1 MDSAVSTELM
11 LELTISDPEVI
22 AELEQFSPGLGREE
36 FALKALKIGVL
47 ALQQARGRLD
57 ADVIRREGETLMSDL
72 KNRLDNHNDLLRKQ
86 MEHVLKDY
94 FDPQSGRFQERVQL
108 LVSEDGELERA
119 LKKQIDGKDSALSL
133 TLLSHFGE
141 ESKLMKLL
149 SPEQSQGILYL
160 MKETLDEKLHSQR
173 QHVLSQFSLDDDN
186 SALSR
191 LVRELKENH
200 GQLSV
205 DLEGKIDGLMKEF
218 SFNEEG
224 SALSRLVKNVNEA
237 QQTITKEFSLDNE
250 ESSLVRLQKTLT
262 ETLKSQQDSNQK
274 FQEEVKEALAAM
286 KARKEEERRS
296 TRHGLTFEETLFEVI
311 QREAQRQG
319 DIAQHTGNTTGIIR
333 HNKKGDVVIEL
344 SPESIARGEKIVIE
358 AKQDKSYD
366 LNKAREEIAEARNN
380 RKAQIGLFVFS
391 RETAPAGLE
400 PVTRYGDDVFVIWD
414 AEDAN
419 SDLFLKV
426 GYTLAKALCVKTAD
440 LNQSQQ
446 KDFNELDKAIKEII
460 NQTDGLTDVESSATS
475 IAKHSEK
482 ILKKI
487 ATVRKK
493 VILQTETLEENLQ
506 ALKQSLEA

>member
-1 MDSAVSTELM
+1 MDSAVSTELI

-72 KNRLDNHNDLLRKQ
+72 KNRLDNHNELLRKQ
-86 MEHVLKDY
+86 MEHVLKEY

-149 SPEQSQGILYL
+149 SPEQSQGILSL

-200 GQLSV
+200 GQLSE

-262 ETLKSQQDSNQK
+262 ETLKNQQDANQK

-319 DIAQHTGNTTGIIR
+319 DIAQHTGNTTGVIR
-333 HNKKGDVVIEL
+333 HNKKGDVVVEL

-380 RKAQIGLFVFS
+380 RHAQIGLFVFS

-400 PVTRYGDDVFVIWD
+400 PVTRYGEDVFVIWD
-414 AEDAN
+414 AEDAH

-440 LNQSQQ
+440 LTQSQQ
-446 KDFNELDKAIKEII
+446 SDFNELDKAIKEII

-475 IAKHSEK
+475 IAKSSEK

-493 VILQTETLEENLQ
+493 IMAQTETLEENLQ